1 MRGVS
6 FLHYAEGLVWRTDL
20 ICRLLMTKCI
30 LQSASACCGV
40 LLICFP
46 LIMSPL
52 IVSFIARYSSPQSG
66 PPSYESEPTTKFN
79 YCGHHSRR
87 HSLVA
92 AHMRAAA
99 FSVISLCHFYATWWM
114 LTLFFSFYQIKW
126 GNCWGND
133 AMATVNVRRLRNVL
147 NWTIWSKL
155 LLFIFFFCF
164 FHEWWPLSEIMRAC
178 VRFLFHFL
186 LALVCL

>member
-6 FLHYAEGLVWRTDL
+6 FLRYAEGLVWRTDL

-30 LQSASACCGV
+30 LQSAPACCGV

-66 PPSYESEPTTKFN
+66 PPSYEGEPTTKFN

-99 FSVISLCHFYATWWM
+99 FSLISLCRFYGTWWM
-114 LTLFFSFYQIKW
+114 FTLFFS
-126 GNCWGND
+126 
-133 AMATVNVRRLRNVL
+133 
-147 NWTIWSKL
+147 L
-155 LLFIFFFCF
+155 LLNKMGQLLGKWCNGNSKCAWCAKLNDMIKVVTLSDFFFSTNDGRYRNIISAWVGFYFIF
-164 FHEWWPLSEIMRAC
+164 S
-178 VRFLFHFL
+178 
-186 LALVCL
+186 